1 MALITPR
8 RDRRTVGYASLA
20 IGFAV
25 LGLLRGEPLDL
36 ALAAPFA
43 VIIALG
49 LRQVRPIDVT
59 GRIHFESITSFEGD
73 EVRGTIELRRPPG
86 LIATM
91 SVDNRPGWSPVEPEP
106 ALVWT
111 LSPGGDKVV
120 ASFVLRA
127 ESWGRHRLG
136 AVNLSLR
143 RPFGLTVWESSTD
156 NSPSFN
162 VLPTPEHIRQLL
174 TPPASQSAT
183 GVHISRLVGEGF
195 DFAELRPFVA
205 GDRLRD
211 VNWRASARF
220 DQLHTNRRHPDRS
233 GELVL
238 LLDTFVDGVGTA
250 SSTSQAALARAA
262 RAAWSIAQL
271 HLDVQDRVGLAT
283 QGRVVTQL
291 RPRSGDRARY
301 DLLQT
306 LLTVGGMVIAGE
318 SAASRHRLNRLPPG
332 ALVIAFSPLLDQRF
346 AIDLLALHRAGRPVM
361 VVHVELDDLMPP
373 PFDAAEGLARRI
385 FHLAI
390 DEWREDLVNAG
401 IPLARWTG
409 DADLT
414 GVLGAL
420 KRLHRT
426 VRVSR

>member
-1 MALITPR
+1 MALIAPR
-8 RDRRTVGYASLA
+8 RDRRAVGYAGLA
-20 IGFAV
+20 IGFAI
-25 LGLLRGEPLDL
+25 LALLRGEPSDL

-43 VIIALG
+43 VVVALG
-49 LRQVRPIDVT
+49 LRQVRPIEVS
-59 GRIHFESITSFEGD
+59 GKIHFETVSSFEGD
-73 EVRGTIELRRPPG
+73 EVRGTIELIRPAG
-86 LIATM
+86 LVATM
-91 SVDNRPGWSPVEPEP
+91 SVDNRPGWTAVDPGP

-111 LSPGGDKVV
+111 LPPGGSKVV
-120 ASFVLRA
+120 AHFTVRA

-136 AVNLSLR
+136 AVNVSFR
-143 RPFGLTVWESSTD
+143 RPYGLTVWESSND

-162 VLPTPEHIRQLL
+162 VLPTPEHVRQLL
-174 TPPASQSAT
+174 PPPASQSAA

-195 DFAELRPFVA
+195 DFAELRPYVA

-220 DQLHTNRRHPDRS
+220 EQLQTNRRHPDRS

-250 SSTSQAALARAA
+250 SATSQAALARAA

-271 HLDVQDRVGLAT
+271 HLNVQDRVGLAT

-301 DLLQT
+301 ELLQT
-306 LLTVGGMVIAGE
+306 LLTVGGMVTAGE
-318 SAASRHRLNRLPPG
+318 SAVSRHRLNRLPAG
-332 ALVIAFSPLLDQRF
+332 ALLIAFTPLLDQRF

-361 VVHVELDDLMPP
+361 AVVVELVDLLPP
-373 PFDAAEGLARRI
+373 TTNQAEALARRI
-385 FHLAI
+385 FQLGI
-390 DEWREDLVNAG
+390 DEWREDLVSAG
-401 IPLARWTG
+401 VPLARWTG

-420 KRLHRT
+420 NRLHRT

>member
-1 MALITPR
+1 MALIEPR
-8 RDRRTVGYASLA
+8 RDRRTVGYAVLA
-20 IGFAV
+20 VGFALLA
-25 LGLLRGEPLDL
+25 LGRGEPRDL

-49 LRQVRPIDVT
+49 LRQVRPIEVT
-59 GRIHFESITSFEGD
+59 GTVHFDVITSFEGD
-73 EVRGTIELRRPPG
+73 EVHGTIELRRPPG

-91 SVDNRPGWSPVEPEP
+91 SVDNRHGWSPIDPAP

-111 LSPGGDKVV
+111 LATGGNKVTADFTV
-120 ASFVLRA
+120 RA

-136 AVNLSLR
+136 AVNLSFR
-143 RPFGLTVWESSTD
+143 RPFGLMVWEASTD

-162 VLPTPEHIRQLL
+162 VLPTLEQVRQLL
-174 TPPASQSAT
+174 PPPASQSAT

-195 DFAELRPFVA
+195 DFAELRPFAA

-211 VNWRASARF
+211 INWRASARF
-220 DQLHTNRRHPDRS
+220 DQLHTNRRHPDPR

-250 SSTSQAALARAA
+250 SVTSQAALARAA

-271 HLDVQDRVGLAT
+271 HLNVQDRVGLAT

-318 SAASRHRLNRLPPG
+318 SA
-332 ALVIAFSPLLDQRF
+332 V
-346 AIDLLALHRAGRPVM
+346 GR
-361 VVHVELDDLMPP
+361 D
-373 PFDAAEGLARRI
+373 
-385 FHLAI
+385 
-390 DEWREDLVNAG
+390 
-401 IPLARWTG
+401 
-409 DADLT
+409 
-414 GVLGAL
+414 
-420 KRLHRT
+420 
-426 VRVSR
+426 